1 MPTTIGQSV
10 SRIRNTIKAV
20 KSDAFITDR
29 FLYSLLI
36 KYATLFIKEQYT
48 LQQMLRFT
56 SLFRTVPCIN
66 LIDSNKVEA
75 CCNIQSDCVIKRTQD
90 KLPGIMEAAYGPIF
104 RTVSS
109 IDGSIEVVPTTP
121 ATYSSMT
128 KTSTWKY
135 NKTKYYWYTNGYI
148 FIPDIT
154 WDQLKV
160 DAVFEGDLSGVGCDQ
175 DACVPRQEQVTGIPE
190 YIFAKAEQYV
200 LKDLGVAYQLPEDSQ
215 PDKMN
220 LLR

>member
-1 MPTTIGQSV
+1 MSTSIGQSV
-10 SRIRNTIKAV
+10 SRLRNTIKAV
-20 KSDAFITDR
+20 KNDAFITDR

-56 SLFRTVPCIN
+56 SLFKSIPCID

-75 CCNIQSDCVIKRTQD
+75 CCNIHSDCVIKRTQD
-90 KLPGIMEAAYGPIF
+90 KLPGIMEASYGPIF

-109 IDGSIEVVPTTP
+109 IDGSIEVLPTTP
-121 ATYSSMT
+121 STYTSMT
-128 KTSTWKY
+128 KSSTWKY

-154 WDQLKV
+154 WDQVMV
-160 DAVFEGDLSGVGCDQ
+160 DAVFEGDISGLGCQADQ
-175 DACVPRQEQVTGIPE
+175 CVPRQDQATGIPE

-200 LKDLGVAYQLPEDSQ
+200 LKDLGVAYQLPEDPQS
-215 PDKMN
+215 DKMN